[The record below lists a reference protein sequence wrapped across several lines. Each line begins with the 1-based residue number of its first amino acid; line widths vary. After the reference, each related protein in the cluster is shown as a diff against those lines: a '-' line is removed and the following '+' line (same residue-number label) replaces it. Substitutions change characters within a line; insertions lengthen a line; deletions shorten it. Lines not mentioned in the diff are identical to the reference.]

1 MIVIRY
7 FDIFIPNNLI
17 IYLFCFF
24 SLSKMGHFLVALRAF
39 DVLEKLDKS
48 PEYWEGKRGAAAG
61 VLQMI
66 VNKHDPM

>member
-17 IYLFCFF
+17 IYLFLF

-66 VNKHDPM
+66 INKHDPM